1 MLTVHLKELKCIT
14 KRVTGMEATLEA
26 HLVACPNP
34 SPAALRQEVMDLVH
48 RTVANTG
55 HPSHQLHL
63 CRAEMAMTEK
73 KWLEDNSGL
82 RMRQCQSGLEQ
93 VQGEI
98 KITREAIVR
107 FQEGVEKVK
116 GDQQYL
122 GLKAIGAQGEM
133 QRIHNKTDWLA
144 TSVGH
149 TQKYGNGAAEG
160 TGPRAL
166 PHGSRSATG

>member
-1 MLTVHLKELKCIT
+1 MYHQKGNGYGGNPRGPPGGLPQPIT
-14 KRVTGMEATLEA
+14 SRATAGGDGLGA
-26 HLVACPNP
+26 SHCGQHRAPFP
-34 SPAALRQEVMDLVH
+34 SAPFMSSR
-48 RTVANTG
+48 NG
-55 HPSHQLHL
+55 HD
-63 CRAEMAMTEK
+63 RK